1 MTGSNLTPEL
11 QERIRKNRERAL
23 KIQAGQKRKLEEELQ
38 HKTQRKSAEQ
48 TKKLKQTEDCEEWE
62 LGLSEWVTKKEAV
75 SRYCLPEGTLAVCE
89 VAIKNN
95 PHHIGWHPMKLY
107 RRAEVRER
115 AYKRHGGKGGLI
127 KERNKREQQ
136 KLKKDLEEADEVF
149 ASK

>member
-1 MTGSNLTPEL
+1 MTGSKLTPEI

-23 KIQAGQKRKLEEELQ
+23 KIQAGQKRKSEEELQ

-48 TKKLKQTEDCEEWE
+48 TTMGKQTEDCEEWE

-95 PHHIGWHPMKLY
+95 PHNIGWYPMKLY
-107 RRAEVRER
+107 RRAEVRQR

-149 ASK
+149 SSK